1 MNKSGKV
8 KWAMLIM
15 LLLLDILITVALV
28 YSVVQSRVMISGNDP
43 FILNVAM
50 VFAIIDVA
58 LWVLTF
64 LMMYEVRTDSTLN
77 QRIVTIERIL
87 MEKGVSIRK

>member
-1 MNKSGKV
+1 MNKSSKI

-15 LLLLDILITVALV
+15 LLIMDILITVALV

-50 VFAIIDVA
+50 VFAIIDAA

-64 LMMYEVRTDSTLN
+64 LMMYEVRTDSTVN
-77 QRIVTIERIL
+77 QRLVTLERIL
-87 MEKGVSIRK
+87 MERGISSRK